1 MQLSI
6 TAQEAAQLA
15 SQFAHGANDYIPAD
29 DPLPEIQKL
38 SEELSVYI
46 FNVSPW
52 PFSVGLGS
60 LGNFFIPA
68 CEDGQRFSRPLKI
81 PGILQEQYPEGDN
94 QMKLLKAESGRN
106 VAQQILG
113 IGAHLHPRNALTL
126 RGVFSS
132 ATPEP
137 TREELA
143 AANKALEVYYRQ
155 LVAQADSAFS
165 AGPKA
170 LEDVLSNGDG
180 RHYLAARKIGRT
192 AAESPWLGNATQE
205 VNRKECDNCGAA
217 YRPGIAE
224 CPKCGNILDMEK
236 YKLKLAR
243 QEEARRSVRET
254 TAKTGGK

>member
-1 MQLSI
+1 MPGLSI
-6 TAQEAAQLA
+6 TAQEAAQRA
-15 SQFAHGANDYIPAD
+15 SQFAHGANDYNPAP
-29 DPLPEIQKL
+29 DPLPEIEAL
-38 SEELSVYI
+38 SEQLSVYI

-60 LGNFFIPA
+60 LGTFYIPA

-81 PGILQEQYPEGDN
+81 PGIIQEQYPEGDN

-132 ATPEP
+132 ERIEP
-137 TREELA
+137 TEKELA
-143 AANKALEVYYRQ
+143 AANKALDTYYRQ

-192 AAESPWLGNATQE
+192 AAESPWLGNATQG
-205 VNRKECDNCGAA
+205 VGRSECPNCGAA
-217 YRPGIAE
+217 YKPPLGE
-224 CPKCGNILDMEK
+224 CQKCGDVLDMDL
-236 YKLKLAR
+236 YKAKLAR
-243 QEEARRSVRET
+243 QDEARRAVREP
-254 TAKTGGK
+254 AKK

>member
-6 TAQEAAQLA
+6 TAQEAAQRA
-15 SQFAHGANDYIPAD
+15 SQFAHGANDYRPAD
-29 DPLPEIQKL
+29 DPLPEIQEL
-38 SEELSVYI
+38 SEQLSVFI

-60 LGNFFIPA
+60 LGNFYIPA
-68 CEDGQRFSRPLKI
+68 CEDGQTHSRGLKI
-81 PGILQEQYPEGDN
+81 PGIVQEQYPEGDN

-106 VAQQILG
+106 IAQQILG
-113 IGAHLHPRNALTL
+113 IGPHLHPRNSLTL

-132 ATPEP
+132 NSPEP
-137 TREELA
+137 TAKELA
-143 AANKALEVYYRQ
+143 EANKALNIYYRQ
-155 LVAQADSAFS
+155 LVATADSAFS

-205 VNRKECDNCGAA
+205 INRKECPNCGAA
-217 YRPGIAE
+217 YKPGIAE
-224 CPKCGNILDMEK
+224 CPKCGDILDMEK
-236 YKLKLAR
+236 YKAKLAR
-243 QEEARRSVRET
+243 QDEARRAVRET
-254 TAKTGGK
+254 AKK